1 MPNFSAWTLTGIPT
15 VSAAAV
21 SRWFGGDTLT
31 RTGYDTGG
39 VRGFGSTTVFAGKCP
54 PPLCFQTLSA
64 ALSLWSS
71 PSVFTLFSVPELVLC
86 VCVCVCVNFVGSVS
100 TAVLCVQVHFRT
112 GTETS
117 ESCQR
122 FFNQTWREKSE
133 PWAEWETLGWI
144 YDAQTFKILHL
155 ANLQLFCHF
164 LDLPLNYRIFEPNLQ
179 SFLVKVLVVFD
190 WFKTFCRQTH
200 TTTVLL
206 FCYVLAKIFFEATF
220 C

>member
-1 MPNFSAWTLTGIPT
+1 M

-86 VCVCVCVNFVGSVS
+86 VCVCVLTSLAASVLQYSVFKYILEPVQKPQSPARDSS
-100 TAVLCVQVHFRT
+100 TKH
-112 GTETS
+112 G
-117 ESCQR
+117 
-122 FFNQTWREKSE
+122 EKSQSRE
-133 PWAEWETLGWI
+133 LNEKLWDGFTMR
-144 YDAQTFKILHL
+144 KHL
-155 ANLQLFCHF
+155 RF
-164 LDLPLNYRIFEPNLQ
+164 YI
-179 SFLVKVLVVFD
+179 
-190 WFKTFCRQTH
+190 
-200 TTTVLL
+200 
-206 FCYVLAKIFFEATF
+206 
-220 C
+220 

>member
-1 MPNFSAWTLTGIPT
+1 MTRV
-15 VSAAAV
+15 VSEDLGQPLCLLGSVLHHCV
-21 SRWFGGDTLT
+21 SRP
-31 RTGYDTGG
+31 
-39 VRGFGSTTVFAGKCP
+39 CQQHC
-54 PPLCFQTLSA
+54 LCGRLPVCLLYFLC
-64 ALSLWSS
+64 LN
-71 PSVFTLFSVPELVLC
+71 LFC
-86 VCVCVCVNFVGSVS
+86 VSVCVCVNFVGSVS

-164 LDLPLNYRIFEPNLQ
+164 LDLPFNYRIFEPNLQ

-190 WFKTFCRQTH
+190 WFKTFCRHTH

-206 FCYVLAKIFFEATF
+206 FCYVLAKISTFNFFEATF